1 MKKEYIKTEMQV
13 HEIKAQQ
20 LLAGSETPGFNK
32 GQIPEDGNE
41 DMW

>member
-1 MKKEYIKTEMQV
+1 MKKEYIKPEIQV
-13 HEIKAQQ
+13 HEIKARQ

>member
-1 MKKEYIKTEMQV
+1 MKKEYIKPEMQV

-20 LLAGSETPGFNK
+20 LLAGSETPGINN
-32 GQIPEDGNE
+32 GQIPEDENE

>member
-1 MKKEYIKTEMQV
+1 MKKEYTKPEMQV

-20 LLAGSETPGFNK
+20 LLAGSQPEFNNK
-32 GQIPEDGNE
+32 ISEDGNE

>member
-1 MKKEYIKTEMQV
+1 MKKEYIKPEMQV

-32 GQIPEDGNE
+32 GQSPEYGNE

>member
-1 MKKEYIKTEMQV
+1 MKKEYIKPEMQV
-13 HEIKAQQ
+13 HEINAQQ

-32 GQIPEDGNE
+32 GQSPEDGNE

>member
-1 MKKEYIKTEMQV
+1 MKKEYIKPEMQV
-13 HEIKAQQ
+13 HEIKALQ

-32 GQIPEDGNE
+32 GQSPEDGND